1 MDKTDSFMKEIA
13 NVTAEEFDQI
23 REKNQERHKIENAKQ
38 IQVQEAVKSMLQHGK
53 TVNILKPSQKVTFTD
68 VQQNFGQRGFAPLQ
82 IEDDEIVL
90 QNVLSGA
97 DENKVAQTIDSL
109 LVDHQST

>member
-13 NVTAEEFDQI
+13 HVTAEEFDQI

-53 TVNILKPSQKVTFTD
+53 SVSIIKPSKRVTIKD
-68 VQQNFGQRGFAPLQ
+68 AQSDLSGQRSIAPLQ

-90 QNVLSGA
+90 
-97 DENKVAQTIDSL
+97 
-109 LVDHQST
+109 